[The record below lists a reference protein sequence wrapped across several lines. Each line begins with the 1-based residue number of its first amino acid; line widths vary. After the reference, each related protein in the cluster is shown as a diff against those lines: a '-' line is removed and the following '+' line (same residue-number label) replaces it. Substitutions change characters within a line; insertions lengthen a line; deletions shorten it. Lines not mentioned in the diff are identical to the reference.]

1 MRLLSEWPL
10 QAGIDVVSAVAE
22 AQNITRYRVTFADS
36 TGGRRAIVGITLD
49 ALTDLAGGAADLVGA
64 ARPH

>member
-1 MRLLSEWPL
+1 MRLLTEWPL

-22 AQNITRYRVTFADS
+22 AQDVTRYRVTFVDS

-49 ALTDLAGGAADLVGA
+49 ALTDLAGGAADLVDA